1 MKHPLL
7 MLFLAIASLSQV
19 KAQSLTNTNWKA
31 YVGDPLYDTLTFH
44 IKTDSSF
51 VTGSNGSVAVRS
63 LCKVSGDTLSLSDYD
78 GQYACPSMTGRYTY
92 AVTGDML
99 NFTLLDDPC
108 EGRAG
113 AITTAKWKKA
123 PGTPAK

>member
-7 MLFLAIASLSQV
+7 LLFLTIAALSQV

-31 YVGDPLYDTLTFH
+31 YVGDPLYDTLTLH

-63 LCKVSGDTLSLSDYD
+63 LCKISRDTVSFSDYD
-78 GQYACPSMTGRYTY
+78 GQYACPNTTGRYTF
-92 AVTGDML
+92 ALSGDLL
-99 NFTLLDDPC
+99 NFTLIDDPC
-108 EGRAG
+108 EGRAS
-113 AITTAKWKKA
+113 AVTTAKWRKA
-123 PGTPAK
+123 AAGVTP